1 MTFRRKRG
9 FPQVLV
15 VCACAALVLLAGLAG
30 SGCRSAARGVYYD
43 AMERI
48 GRPKREILRRRVEAG
63 RESQREAQTQF
74 ETTYERFAAL
84 AGYEGSDLEVVYKQM
99 NAEYE
104 ESEERAEEV
113 RGRID
118 AIEQVAAD
126 LFAEWKAEA
135 EEIGNPELRR
145 KSKAKLATTEERY
158 GVLITAM
165 QNAEIRMDPVLG
177 AFRDQVLYLKHNL
190 NAAAVASLE
199 GTVASIERDVAA
211 LIAEIDASIRE
222 ADAFLQTIE

>member
-1 MTFRRKRG
+1 MQSRRRRRVYRG
-9 FPQVLV
+9 AVRIAGAMF
-15 VCACAALVLLAGLAG
+15 VLLAMLPN

-48 GRPKREILRRRVEAG
+48 GRPKRELLRRRVASG
-63 RESQREAQTQF
+63 RESQREAQDQF
-74 ETTYERFAAL
+74 QTTYERFAAL
-84 AGYEGSDLEVVYKQM
+84 AGYDGGDLEVVYKQM
-99 NAEYE
+99 NTEYE
-104 ESEERAEEV
+104 RSEKRANEV
-113 RGRID
+113 RERID

-135 EEIGNPELRR
+135 EQIGNPELRR
-145 KSKAKLATTEERY
+145 KSKAKLAATQDRY
-158 GVLITAM
+158 GALITSM

-199 GTVASIERDVAA
+199 GSVASIERDVAA
-211 LIAEIDASIRE
+211 LIDEIDASIRE
-222 ADAFLQTIE
+222 ADAFLETIE